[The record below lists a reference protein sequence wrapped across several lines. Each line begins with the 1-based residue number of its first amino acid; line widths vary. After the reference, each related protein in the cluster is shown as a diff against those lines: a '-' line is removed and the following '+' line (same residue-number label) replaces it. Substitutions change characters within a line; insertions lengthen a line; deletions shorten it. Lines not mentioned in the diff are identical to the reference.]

1 MANTVKQSRNRKL
14 EKELQK
20 LLTAD
25 AFVKVGILSK
35 PDTGDIKATDKKDKV
50 LRDGVVVPSPATIAE
65 IGFYHE
71 FGKGHLPQRS
81 FLRSTW
87 DTEKNKLMKVY
98 ETALKRKLNKGDP
111 ETGIQK
117 VMKFTGAWFVGRVKK
132 TFTNNDWDGLK
143 DPTRGGRNKDGLS
156 TPLVD
161 TGQLR
166 ASIAYQVINHD
177 PEGAIND
184 DQL

>member
-1 MANTVKQSRNRKL
+1 MANTVKIKRNRKL
-14 EKELQK
+14 EKEIQE
-20 LLTAD
+20 LLSLN

-35 PDTGDIKATDKKDKV
+35 PDKGKNKGSDKKDKV
-50 LRDGVVVPSPATIAE
+50 LRDGIVVPSDATVAE
-65 IGFYHE
+65 IGYYHE
-71 FGKGHLPQRS
+71 FGKGFLPQRS

-87 DTEKNKLMKVY
+87 DTEKTKLMKVFQ
-98 ETALKRKLNKGDP
+98 TAMKRGLAKGDP
-111 ETGIQK
+111 EQK
-117 VMKFTGAWFVGRVKK
+117 SEALLKFTGAWFVGRVKK

-143 DPTRGGRNKDGLS
+143 DPTRGGRNKDGTA

-166 ASIAYQVINHD
+166 ASIAYQVIDND

-184 DQL
+184 NLF